1 MLSSLPIIKTARI
14 IALVALP
21 LSLLAAMLIGMPGAH
36 AQTPQEPAPPPPQT
50 AQDQGEVVRTY
61 TELIQTDVMVFDKQG
76 KFATG
81 LTSSDFELRI
91 DGKVKPV
98 EFFERITAG
107 SVNEEAQLA
116 AARGAS
122 RPSRSL
128 SGPAPLD
135 RGRPIIFYVDDL
147 HMDLTGIQTAK
158 KLITKFIENEM
169 RQNDEVAIA
178 SSSGQIGFLQQLT
191 DNKTVLRAAVER
203 LRVRTNT
210 VVDFERPSMTEY
222 QAFLITNYDRDTTD
236 YFTEATMRDN
246 PGLTHDAAEALV
258 KARASGTAKQSTAV
272 TTNSLAGLESLIRG
286 AEKLP
291 GRKLVFFLS
300 GGFFVEDRLSDT
312 RDRLQRITSA
322 AARSSVVIY
331 SMDARG
337 LISGMSDASTNVA
350 FDPSGRLFRSTSGA
364 IVASQDGM
372 NALARD
378 TGGKP
383 FFNTNNLD
391 PGLEKALKE
400 TATYYL
406 LAWKPDPETRGSG
419 RFRRIEVKVIGKPDL
434 TVQVRRGF
442 FDREPEPLKTAKND
456 KRDKN
461 KKPEDKTPEA
471 QVRKVMLTS
480 YPVHDIPV
488 SLSLSYLKT
497 ASKGP
502 RLSAALQVPHEFLSF
517 VPTNGKTVATVT
529 LVGTVFDDKGG
540 EGGSFHTRVTVEAP
554 TAEAAKDAP
563 DLTYG
568 YPIYVQAG
576 LYQVRVGV
584 RDEATGRAGTAHSWI
599 EIPNITSGELAL
611 SSVLTGLRSQDTI
624 SNASAP
630 APGTPETVNL
640 SITNRFSPSGYL
652 RFLVMIYNA
661 MRAPTDSKP
670 DVALQVQV
678 LRDDQPVTT
687 TPLRKVATDEIADL
701 TSIPYAAELPLNR
714 LPAGR
719 YTLQV
724 TVVDRVAKKS
734 ASQQT
739 RFEIE

>member
-1 MLSSLPIIKTARI
+1 
-14 IALVALP
+14 
-21 LSLLAAMLIGMPGAH
+21 
-36 AQTPQEPAPPPPQT
+36 
-50 AQDQGEVVRTY
+50 
-61 TELIQTDVMVFDKQG
+61 
-76 KFATG
+76 
-81 LTSSDFELRI
+81 
-91 DGKVKPV
+91 
-98 EFFERITAG
+98 
-107 SVNEEAQLA
+107 
-116 AARGAS
+116 
-122 RPSRSL
+122 
-128 SGPAPLD
+128 
-135 RGRPIIFYVDDL
+135 
-147 HMDLTGIQTAK
+147 
-158 KLITKFIENEM
+158 
-169 RQNDEVAIA
+169 
-178 SSSGQIGFLQQLT
+178 
-191 DNKTVLRAAVER
+191 
-203 LRVRTNT
+203 
-210 VVDFERPSMTEY
+210 
-222 QAFLITNYDRDTTD
+222 
-236 YFTEATMRDN
+236 
-246 PGLTHDAAEALV
+246 
-258 KARASGTAKQSTAV
+258 
-272 TTNSLAGLESLIRG
+272 
-286 AEKLP
+286 
-291 GRKLVFFLS
+291 
-300 GGFFVEDRLSDT
+300 
-312 RDRLQRITSA
+312 
-322 AARSSVVIY
+322 
-331 SMDARG
+331 
-337 LISGMSDASTNVA
+337 
-350 FDPSGRLFRSTSGA
+350 
-364 IVASQDGM
+364 M

-419 RFRRIEVKVIGKPDL
+419 RFRRIEVKVIGKPEL

-471 QVRKVMLTS
+471 QVRRVMLTS

-497 ASKGP
+497 ATKGP

-517 VPTNGKTVATVT
+517 VPTNGKSVATLT
-529 LVGTVFDDKGG
+529 LVGTVFDEKGN
-540 EGGSFHTRVTVEAP
+540 EGGSFHNRVTVEAP

-568 YPIYVQAG
+568 YPIYVPAG

-611 SSVLTGLRSQDTI
+611 SSVLTGLRSQGTI

-630 APGTPETVNL
+630 APGTPEIVNL

-661 MRAPTDSKP
+661 MRAPADSKP

-687 TPLRKVATDEIADL
+687 TPLRKVSTDEVADL

-739 RFEIE
+739 RFEIQ